1 MYRRGVGSGG
11 GGGYPWR
18 HFETPA
24 DKGGALAAA
33 RAKAE
38 DPGDVVKRLRE
49 LESALAA
56 EEQAKR
62 DANSTRLLDLEQ
74 KYAAE
79 RRERALAQ
87 VGVSYPLADQDL
99 VREYPSQDPDAI
111 LAYAAKLHERAQ
123 IRQADSNGIPF
134 PPSNQTDAAI
144 TAEQSQIRR
153 WQTQVRNNHLRKT
166 LDPIEAEQAFE
177 TFFRMGW
184 NQHMEERKRR
194 MGMPVAPIPSPS

>member
-1 MYRRGVGSGG
+1 MYLYGAL
-11 GGGYPWR
+11 WR
-18 HFETPA
+18 HYETPA

-33 RAKAE
+33 RSKAE

-49 LESALAA
+49 LESALAS

-62 DANSTRLLDLEQ
+62 EANATKLAELEQ

-87 VGVSYPLADQDL
+87 VGVQYPQADQDL
-99 VREYPSQDPDAI
+99 VREYPSQDPDQI
-111 LAYAAKLHERAQ
+111 LQYAAKLHERAQ
-123 IRQADSNGIPF
+123 IRQANTTGLPF
-134 PPSNQTDAAI
+134 PPTNQTDAALS
-144 TAEQSQIRR
+144 AEQSQIRR

-177 TFFRMGW
+177 TFFRLGW
-184 NQHMEERKRR
+184 NKHMEERKRR
-194 MGMPVAPIPSPS
+194 VGMPVAPITTPSGDQT